1 MMNFKKENYQD
12 LFKKQN
18 PEQSRNPWGN
28 RIVKKY
34 LQEKSQVYLDINK
47 IASTS
52 IKTILR
58 VYSKSNK
65 TWESFPVYSA
75 KPSQLD
81 LPLMNKYKILNINKV
96 SQ

>member
-52 IKTILR
+52 INR
-58 VYSKSNK
+58 QFSGY
-65 TWESFPVYSA
+65 
-75 KPSQLD
+75 
-81 LPLMNKYKILNINKV
+81 ILNQIRHETVFQFILQSHQN
-96 SQ
+96 